1 MTDIENKDLFENN
14 ENTTPETESAD
25 LGEENVVKDNADEM
39 SVVSAKDSALDQTV
53 SAVSSDAAIFE
64 RNVTDF
70 NVEKERR
77 KQKVGNVLKNVLVY
91 TVLTVCAV
99 LAFLPFYWM
108 VISSLKTE
116 MEYRQSVPTFFPHTF
131 MWKNYEAVL
140 SQTSSG
146 GSGSFVQILINTLVV
161 GFFSTTIGVLVTI
174 ITAYALARMKFKGKN
189 ILFTLMLATMMIP
202 GEMYTITNYL
212 TVSAWGWRD
221 TFTVM
226 ILPFLVSVYY
236 IYLLRN
242 NFMQIPDSLYKAA
255 KVDGLSDM
263 GYLVKVMVPLTAP
276 TLVSITLLK
285 FIGTWNSYIWPDLS
299 TARTGRWSPTGSRA
313 DLRIESA
320 RCRARCTACP
330 DTAPKRLRRS
340 KWLPYA
346 WFRFLFSSSL
356 SLAANISCTACRRA
370 VRRADTKTGRFA
382 HKTRISAFTAILI

>member
-1 MTDIENKDLFENN
+1 MTDMENKDFLENN
-14 ENTTPETESAD
+14 ENQTPEAEQTTENQAAQVDVDGNDDST
-25 LGEENVVKDNADEM
+25 
-39 SVVSAKDSALDQTV
+39 SVVSAKDSVTDQTV

-64 RNVTDF
+64 RNVKNFDIET
-70 NVEKERR
+70 ERR
-77 KQKVGNVLKNVLVY
+77 KQKVGNIFKNIFVY
-91 TVLTVCAV
+91 TFLTLCAV

-131 MWKNYEAVL
+131 MWVNYKAVL
-140 SQTSSG
+140 SQTSAN

-161 GFFSTTIGVLVTI
+161 GFFSTTLGVIVTI
-174 ITAYALARMKFKGKN
+174 VTAYALARMKFKGKN
-189 ILFTLMLATMMIP
+189 VLFGLMLATMMIP

-212 TVSAWGWRD
+212 TVSALGWRD
-221 TFTVM
+221 TFTVL

-285 FIGTWNSYIWPDLS
+285 FIGTWNSYIWPRLVNSKDWQMVTNWVTRGFTDRIGTVSGAIYGLP
-299 TARTGRWSPTGSRA
+299 GFGSETLTTLKMA
-313 DLRIESA
+313 AVCMVSLPLFILFVT
-320 RCRARCTACP
+320 CR
-330 DTAPKRLRRS
+330 KYIMHGVS
-340 KWLPYA
+340 K
-346 WFRFLFSSSL
+346 SG
-356 SLAANISCTACRRA
+356 
-370 VRRADTKTGRFA
+370 TKG
-382 HKTRISAFTAILI
+382 

>member
-77 KQKVGNVLKNVLVY
+77 KQKVSNVLKNVLVY
-91 TVLTVCAV
+91 TVLTLCAG

-263 GYLVKVMVPLTAP
+263 GYLIKVMVPLTAP

-285 FIGTWNSYIWPDLS
+285 FIGTWNSYIWPRLVNSKDWQMVTNWVTRGFTDRIGTVSGALS
-299 TARTGRWSPTGSRA
+299 
-313 DLRIESA
+313 
-320 RCRARCTACP
+320 
-330 DTAPKRLRRS
+330 
-340 KWLPYA
+340 YA
-346 WFRFLFSSSL
+346 WFRFLFSSSS